1 MTAQVSAPELRRGST
16 PDGGGRRGSAL
27 GRRGSMRR
35 PSTSPRRHSRS
46 PPPAPLP
53 RRTSSAASR
62 RRGTVDAASA
72 GGATAEVQAARL
84 RWHASEFKQIKDE
97 QSRDLMSELGT
108 MAETRLEAYQRKFSA
123 FRLQD
128 VAGPGSG
135 SKLGRRA
142 SQFVSP
148 MHAMAVVRRQAELE
162 MQASGA
168 INGGAGGEEAPSSP
182 TSPTRRPTVMLPP
195 RKISY
200 TAASAGSPNPKRG
213 SIMA

>member
-1 MTAQVSAPELRRGST
+1 
-16 PDGGGRRGSAL
+16 
-27 GRRGSMRR
+27 
-35 PSTSPRRHSRS
+35 
-46 PPPAPLP
+46 
-53 RRTSSAASR
+53 
-62 RRGTVDAASA
+62 
-72 GGATAEVQAARL
+72 
-84 RWHASEFKQIKDE
+84 
-97 QSRDLMSELGT
+97 MSELGT

-168 INGGAGGEEAPSSP
+168 INGGAVGGDEVPSSP

-200 TAASAGSPNPKRG
+200 TAANAGAGSPNPKRV

>member
-1 MTAQVSAPELRRGST
+1 MSKWLAAGTTKAHLH
-16 PDGGGRRGSAL
+16 AL
-27 GRRGSMRR
+27 
-35 PSTSPRRHSRS
+35 
-46 PPPAPLP
+46 
-53 RRTSSAASR
+53 AAF
-62 RRGTVDAASA
+62 D
-72 GGATAEVQAARL
+72 QAARL
-84 RWHASEFKQIKDE
+84 GAFR
-97 QSRDLMSELGT
+97 RDKRGSFFCNPSSSSTEDVGDPDISDDALDARCNLRYNRDVVAEL
-108 MAETRLEAYQRKFSA
+108 RRFIHILEAYQRKFSA

-168 INGGAGGEEAPSSP
+168 INGGAVGGEEAPSSP
-182 TSPTRRPTVMLPP
+182 SSPTRRPTVMLPP

-200 TAASAGSPNPKRG
+200 TAASAEPPNPKRV

>member
-1 MTAQVSAPELRRGST
+1 
-16 PDGGGRRGSAL
+16 
-27 GRRGSMRR
+27 
-35 PSTSPRRHSRS
+35 
-46 PPPAPLP
+46 
-53 RRTSSAASR
+53 
-62 RRGTVDAASA
+62 
-72 GGATAEVQAARL
+72 
-84 RWHASEFKQIKDE
+84 
-97 QSRDLMSELGT
+97 MSELGT

-182 TSPTRRPTVMLPP
+182 SSPARRPTVMLPP

-200 TAASAGSPNPKRG
+200 TAASAGSPNPKRV

>member
-1 MTAQVSAPELRRGST
+1 MESLST
-16 PDGGGRRGSAL
+16 Q
-27 GRRGSMRR
+27 
-35 PSTSPRRHSRS
+35 
-46 PPPAPLP
+46 
-53 RRTSSAASR
+53 
-62 RRGTVDAASA
+62 
-72 GGATAEVQAARL
+72 QAARL

-200 TAASAGSPNPKRG
+200 TAAGAGERGSPNPKRV